1 MLSKYLNSKTDPQT
15 STIAQKQLKMQLKE
29 LNIDNLKL
37 IQINNRL
44 MAYIKVQTEIHEPKI
59 EEYGKSLQKI
69 AKYESDIKD
78 LQFQKTFLERVVE
91 ERSDQIRRLEEFNN
105 RNTSSLQQNL
115 LSVTLELDQLKQKLK
130 DLEE

>member
-44 MAYIKVQTEIHEPKI
+44 MAYIKV
-59 EEYGKSLQKI
+59 
-69 AKYESDIKD
+69 
-78 LQFQKTFLERVVE
+78 
-91 ERSDQIRRLEEFNN
+91 
-105 RNTSSLQQNL
+105 
-115 LSVTLELDQLKQKLK
+115 
-130 DLEE
+130 